1 MRLQRMLLRLQRYIL
16 KVMYKPGKELYIADA
31 LSRAYL
37 HKQKENLL
45 EEDLAVNWITS
56 QLPISEQILD
66 AFKKATAE
74 DAEMQM
80 LTKAVLTGWA
90 KERSM
95 MPRSIQQY
103 WTFREEIIYEDGL
116 LFKANKLI
124 VPNQLRQEINKIHES
139 HLGIVKCKARG
150 RDILYWPGMSTQIED
165 AVSRCATCNEN
176 RNNNQKEPLFKC
188 QDDLGK
194 K

>member
-1 MRLQRMLLRLQRYIL
+1 MILQEGRPVAYDSRALNDCQRRYAQIE
-16 KVMYKPGKELYIADA
+16 KELLAHC
-31 LSRAYL
+31 S
-37 HKQKENLL
+37 LL
-45 EEDLAVNWITS
+45 
-56 QLPISEQILD
+56 
-66 AFKKATAE
+66 
-74 DAEMQM
+74 
-80 LTKAVLTGWA
+80 
-90 KERSM
+90 
-95 MPRSIQQY
+95 
-103 WTFREEIIYEDGL
+103 
-116 LFKANKLI
+116 ANKLI
-124 VPNQLRQEINKIHES
+124 VPNQLRQEMINKIHES